1 MSAACLKKQF
11 VSVLVVTLSLTL
23 AGCGRAPAPI
33 DAPIRYSSTDAL
45 KARLEEVAH
54 YGDGGSSL
62 GGIEESITEL
72 TKTDTAKGEKLLASF
87 QRLNTTDSK
96 DERKKI
102 AKEMAEQ
109 LK

>member
-1 MSAACLKKQF
+1 MSFECWIQRA
-11 VSVLVVTLSLTL
+11 VSVLVISISLALT
-23 AGCGRAPAPI
+23 GCGRAPSPV
-33 DAPIRYSSTDAL
+33 DAPIRYNSTDAL

-62 GGIEESITEL
+62 GGISESIAEL
-72 TKTDTAKGEKLLASF
+72 TKADPAKGEKLLASF